1 MEDSAMTEKI
11 NKQRVI
17 KVEGR
22 LVTVTDEVYRA
33 YYQMDRRERY
43 LEESDTV
50 HGKVLYSD
58 YDTPKTTG
66 EEYLPD
72 VDAVLTED
80 RIENNELLVQLRKNL
95 NKLNE
100 SERELIH
107 ALFFSNGG
115 DGMTDSKYAALNGVS
130 QQAVTKR
137 KNRIFAKLRNYFEN

>member
-22 LVTVTDEVYRA
+22 LVPVTEEVYRA

-58 YDTPKTTG
+58 YDTSKTTG

-80 RIENNELLVQLRKNL
+80 RIENNELLVQLRKHRSNL
-95 NKLNE
+95 NR
-100 SERELIH
+100 SDSELIN
-107 ALFFSNGG
+107 ALFFSNDG
-115 DGMTDSKYAALNGVS
+115 DGMTEREYSVISGIPQKTIND
-130 QQAVTKR
+130 R
-137 KNRIFAKLRNYFEN
+137 KKRIFAKLKKLLES